1 MNISTLENTSIS
13 DILACFNLSF
23 SDYLIPLQLS
33 EEQLKSKL
41 IADNTN
47 LSKSIGRLDRLMQVS
62 NLSYVSFNSWIKYA
76 IKFYGLHIQ
85 GTEVPW
91 T

>member
-47 LSKSIGRLDRLMQVS
+47 LSKSIGVFKDKEL
-62 NLSYVSFNSWIKYA
+62 I
-76 IKFYGLHIQ
+76 GLVLHGVKEKNNKKIA
-85 GTEVPW
+85 
-91 T
+91 